1 MSKITK
7 MRLSLP
13 LPPLT
18 LEQKKEL
25 DVAAHTPYVYDE
37 DCPIQTEEQL
47 KQFRPVRFIEKAV
60 GSGC

>member
-7 MRLSLP
+7 LRLSFP

-25 DVAAHTPYVYDE
+25 EEAAHTPYVYDE

-47 KQFRPVRFIEKAV
+47 KQFRPARTIEKAV
-60 GSGC
+60 GIG